1 MGLRTAEVKTPG
13 VRVSVNELLFGIL
26 IVLVFAKIAAELAE
40 RVGVPAVVGEIV
52 AGVLIGPSVLGWVEP
67 NRTLE
72 TLAELGV
79 ILLLLEVGM
88 EMNLG
93 ELRRVGR
100 AALGVAIVGVVTPFA
115 LGTAAALALGLS
127 SNEAV
132 FLGAALTATSVG
144 ITARVFGDLRALA
157 SIEARTVLG
166 AAVADD
172 VLGLLILTVVTRLV
186 TQGSVEVFDVV
197 TLSVIAIGFIV
208 VATAIGLRW
217 APPLFRVVARH
228 SRGAGTLV
236 AVALAFTL
244 GLAELAHAV
253 QLAPI
258 IGAFVAGLA
267 LARTRQASRVRRE
280 LAPVG
285 HLFVPVFFL
294 QIGIDADLAQFARPS
309 ALAIA
314 GVLLVVGII
323 GKLASV
329 AGMFGAP
336 GDRWLIGIGMV
347 PRGEVGLI
355 FATLG
360 LREGVIA
367 GDVYAAL
374 LMVVLATTLLTPAA
388 LRWRFERLRAGQ
400 GAPVDGIAEAVAA
413 AARISSGEGTAA
425 DVERLEAISPGV
437 RALDE
442 ASRRALLDLIRRGDR
457 PTWRLSSVHGVLA
470 NALPELAEV
479 VDARA
484 GNARVDPLDAFV
496 WPRAE
501 QLRSR
506 GSTPIEVLVVAIAL
520 DITEGDTDLAADLA
534 ARTAT
539 RLALDSDRARRVARD
554 AELLPAVARR
564 PDGLDEATVRTLAS
578 HVVTVDA
585 LDDLISIT
593 RSDVPPEEWVV
604 DRIDVLVR
612 LAQQVLTDDTTEGTR
627 LADRHRHDI
636 QVLLG
641 EAPSGADLERL
652 AAAPLDYLSRLP
664 ASAIAR
670 HLRLVD
676 RHLGRDDVIVE
687 VSKIAHR
694 RATIDVVARDRIG
707 LLAREARV
715 LSEFRCDVVA
725 ASVVTWF
732 DSRALASFDVSAA
745 AIPDADALARR
756 IRELFAL
763 PLSAT
768 GLLDASVDWDD
779 HGSPWHTRAV
789 VRGVDRLGALA
800 AITTAF
806 AGARVN
812 VHSASIGI
820 DDGGVADAFE
830 LSDNRGQKL
839 TVATKAR
846 VERLL
851 QEGSISAARGPRR
864 RVRA

>member
-1 MGLRTAEVKTPG
+1 M
-13 VRVSVNELLFGIL
+13 SVNELLFGIL
-26 IVLVFAKIAAELAE
+26 VVLVFAKIAAELAE
-40 RVGVPAVVGEIV
+40 RVGIPAVVGEIV
-52 AGVLIGPSVLGWVEP
+52 AGVAIGPSMLGWVEP

-88 EMNLG
+88 EMDLG

-100 AALGVAIVGVVTPFA
+100 AALGVAIVGVATPFA
-115 LGTAAALALGLS
+115 LGVVAALALGLS
-127 SNEAV
+127 NNEAV

-157 SIEARTVLG
+157 SVESRTVLG

-186 TQGSVEVFDVV
+186 TQGSVAVLDVA
-197 TLSVIAIGFIV
+197 TLSVTAIGFIV
-208 VATAIGLRW
+208 AATAIGLRG

-258 IGAFVAGLA
+258 IGAIVAGLA
-267 LARTRQASRVRRE
+267 LARTRQAGRVRRE

-294 QIGIDADLAQFARPS
+294 QIGINADIAQFARPS

-314 GVLLVVGII
+314 GVLLVVAVI

-388 LRWRFERLRAGQ
+388 LRWRFERLRAGR
-400 GAPVDGIAEAVAA
+400 GLPVDGIAEAVAA
-413 AARISSGEGTAA
+413 ATRISSGEGSAA
-425 DVERLEAISPGV
+425 DAEQLQTIGPGV

-442 ASRRALLDLIRRGDR
+442 ASRGALLDLIAHGDR
-457 PTWRLSSVHGVLA
+457 PTWRLLGVHGA
-470 NALPELAEV
+470 IATALPELAEV
-479 VDARA
+479 IDARA
-484 GNARVDPLDAFV
+484 GNALLDPLEAFG
-496 WPRAE
+496 WPRCE
-501 QLRSR
+501 HLRTQ
-506 GSTPIEVLVVAIAL
+506 GSPASEVLVAAIAL
-520 DITEGDTDLAADLA
+520 DATDSDPDVAADLA
-534 ARTAT
+534 ARTAA
-539 RLALDSDRARRVARD
+539 RLGLDADRAFRAARD
-554 AELLPAVARR
+554 SELVAAVARR
-564 PDGLDEATVRTLAS
+564 PDGLDESTVRTLAS
-578 HVVTVDA
+578 HVATREALVDLVA
-585 LDDLISIT
+585 IT
-593 RSDVPPEEWVV
+593 RSDITSEQWVS
-604 DRIDVLVR
+604 DRIDELAR
-612 LAQQVLTDDTTEGTR
+612 LTQQILGDHGGGWTR
-627 LADRHRHDI
+627 LVDRHRDDVR
-636 QVLLG
+636 VLLG
-641 EAPSGADLERL
+641 ETAKNVDLERL
-652 AAAPLDYLSRLP
+652 VAAPLDYLARQSAP
-664 ASAIAR
+664 AIVR

-676 RHLGRDDVIVE
+676 RSLGRDDVIVE
-687 VSKIAHR
+687 VSRTGAR

-707 LLAREARV
+707 LLAREARA
-715 LSEFRCDVVA
+715 LAEFRCDVNA
-725 ASVVTWF
+725 ASVATWF
-732 DSRALASFDVSAA
+732 DARALASFEVSAA
-745 AIPDADALARR
+745 AIPDAEALASR
-756 IRELFAL
+756 IRALLKL
-763 PLSAT
+763 PLAAP
-768 GLLDASVDWDD
+768 GLAEASVEWDD
-779 HGSPWHTRAV
+779 RGSPWHTRAV

-806 AGARVN
+806 AGARVS
-812 VHSASIGI
+812 VHSASIAM
-820 DDGGVADAFE
+820 DTDGVADAFE
-830 LSDNRGQKL
+830 LSDSRGQKL
-839 TVATKAR
+839 TAATKTR

-851 QEGSISAARGPRR
+851 HDGSIHAARGPRR